1 MLKYHVEL
9 ILNTLSRLD
18 KEEIK
23 NNFLE
28 FAEDIKIVLIGQD
41 DKKVSYDLKI
51 SLFTDEPTII
61 FDTCAQFGRIKS
73 VKIDENRGG

>member
-9 ILNTLSRLD
+9 LLHTLARVD

-23 NNFLE
+23 NSFLE
-28 FAEDIKIVLIGQD
+28 FAEDIEIVSVSQD
-41 DKKVSYDLKI
+41 DTRASCDLKI

-73 VKIDENRGG
+73 VKVEEEKGG